1 MRILA
6 VVILGAVCGGVAFGQ
21 PAATADLSALG
32 MQAEQGS
39 GATVAGLPAYNVKV
53 TGAWMGWADVHGPAG
68 CGAGADGAGGAVRGG
83 SAAGEGGADSHAMA
97 EREVRADSDAVGACE
112 GRADW
117 GEGRA
122 RGGRGR
128 SSRAQV
134 AHGRTAL
141 LRSMIQR

>member
-53 TGAWMGWADVHGPAG
+53 TGPGWDGRTFTVRPDAAPALMARVEPFG
-68 CGAGADGAGGAVRGG
+68 AGLPRAKAEPIPTQWPNAKFEPIPTRWAHVKVEPIGARDARGAGADGVP
-83 SAAGEGGADSHAMA
+83 
-97 EREVRADSDAVGACE
+97 
-112 GRADW
+112 GR
-117 GEGRA
+117 R
-122 RGGRGR
+122 
-128 SSRAQV
+128 
-134 AHGRTAL
+134 
-141 LRSMIQR
+141 